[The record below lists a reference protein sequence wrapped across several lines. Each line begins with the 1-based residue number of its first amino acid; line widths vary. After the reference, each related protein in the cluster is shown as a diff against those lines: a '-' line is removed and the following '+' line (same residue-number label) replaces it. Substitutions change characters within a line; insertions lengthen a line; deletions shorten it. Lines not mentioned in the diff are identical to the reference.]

1 MNTDHQKM
9 LYKMANAKCGKLEWS
24 ILSRSMF
31 RYAFNV
37 ACMFALIGWL
47 FNLNKITSLTHSTLL
62 ICRGVWDLICRRV
75 WDLICR
81 GVWDLICRGVWDL
94 ICRGVWHLICRGVWD
109 LICRGVW
116 DLKKQHYGC
125 HASVKTSWIINDM
138 INTAYDHFRPIGL
151 VVATQQV

>member
-9 LYKMANAKCGKLEWS
+9 LYKKANAKCGKLEWS

-62 ICRGVWDLICRRV
+62 ICRGVWDLICR
-75 WDLICR
+75 
-81 GVWDLICRGVWDL
+81 GVWD
-94 ICRGVWHLICRGVWD
+94 LICRGVWD

-125 HASVKTSWIINDM
+125 HVSVKTSWIINDM
-138 INTAYDHFRPIGL
+138 INTAYDHFRTMGL
-151 VVATQQV
+151 VVARKKV